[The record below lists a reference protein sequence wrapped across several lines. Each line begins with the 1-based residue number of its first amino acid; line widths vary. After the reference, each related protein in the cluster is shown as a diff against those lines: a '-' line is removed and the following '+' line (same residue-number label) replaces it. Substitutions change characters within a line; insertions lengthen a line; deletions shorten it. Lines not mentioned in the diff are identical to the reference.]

1 MSLYLCLCV
10 SASDATIHFIV
21 QCNPQSQYAFHY
33 IVKRTTSRRG
43 LRTSSISNCRLG
55 EDGLGRSGR
64 GKLQRAAT
72 VSYQATN
79 GQSTRRK
86 SKVFILLLAC
96 VCVCEGGG
104 ILNSLFVWIHPIYLR
119 WKSKKQ
125 WHLHVKSATEN
136 TTRSY
141 SSKIL
146 KYADHIFQPKLL
158 PCGHTFCHRCLEK
171 FVNPKLLVECPNCRK
186 VFSFQ
191 ISSSLKW
198 INIYWVMFPT

>member
-1 MSLYLCLCV
+1 MAAPMDAHQKKVETRRGGKCQQGHRRWLIVNLSIWRPPTRISDNRYSPPPLYFRKIFTQPSLLSFVSLYLCLCV

-96 VCVCEGGG
+96 VCECVGGG
-104 ILNSLFVWIHPIYLR
+104 CYF
-119 WKSKKQ
+119 
-125 WHLHVKSATEN
+125 E
-136 TTRSY
+136 
-141 SSKIL
+141 
-146 KYADHIFQPKLL
+146 
-158 PCGHTFCHRCLEK
+158 
-171 FVNPKLLVECPNCRK
+171 
-186 VFSFQ
+186 
-191 ISSSLKW
+191 
-198 INIYWVMFPT
+198 